1 MAALETSKLGV
12 GARLPRK
19 EDARHLR
26 GRGQFVSDLK
36 FPRTQDVAFVRS
48 SVAHARIRS
57 IEIPPEHRNRILIA
71 DDFPEVIPI
80 SAICSIPGWKHS
92 ICSPLARDRV
102 RFVGQQ
108 IGRESCRERVCQYV

>member
-1 MAALETSKLGV
+1 MASVEKSELGV

-26 GRGQFVSDLK
+26 VRGQFVADLR

-57 IEIPPEHRNRILIA
+57 IQIPPEHRSRIFIA
-71 DDFPEVIPI
+71 EDFPEVTPI

-92 ICSPLARDRV
+92 ICSPLVHDRV
-102 RFVGQQ
+102 RFVGQP
-108 IGRESCRERVCQYV
+108 IALCMAATRAE